1 MPMGSITFSKVT
13 FSKVVA
19 EACNLSL
26 FHVFYIVQMVPN
38 RTKHHIFSTV
48 EGIHHSSLL
57 NNVTH
62 RPQIF
67 YKEIA

>member
-1 MPMGSITFSKVT
+1 
-13 FSKVVA
+13 
-19 EACNLSL
+19 
-26 FHVFYIVQMVPN
+26 MVPN

-62 RPQIF
+62 RPQVF
-67 YKEIA
+67 YKEIASILQGPILGQPLNDSFL